1 MLSPGTYPQQSD
13 EAQRYLN
20 CTLRNGVVYTGGATP
35 RCVDCVVVRGGRVAW
50 VGAYSDCPDAF
61 RDHETIDLRGRM
73 VVPSFTDSHAH
84 PVEGFQL
91 TCDADLGAADSFEA
105 IAQAVR
111 RCASER
117 PERSWVMAGNVS
129 LEAMGSKL
137 HREALDTLVA
147 DRPLMLIGHDVHSG
161 CVNSAAL
168 RALGVDAATPDP
180 EGGIYERDAHGQPT
194 GVIHEAAL
202 YSMFRHL
209 PQMNPAESVQALRK
223 AQQQAHRF
231 GITGWFEAMA
241 GQRLVDVY
249 ASARDAG
256 ELKANVSLGLLVSP
270 NLPLGSQIDKLCE
283 WRAAYHGGRLRLHT
297 AKFFI
302 DGVIESHTG
311 ALLEPYA
318 DVVHSGN
325 AHWTPRQL
333 REAVFTADAEGF
345 DLHFHT
351 IGDRAVRMA
360 LDVLAAL
367 KSERPGRERRP
378 QLAHVQMI
386 DEADV
391 ARFAQ
396 VGAIASVQGVW
407 ADVSPDLQA
416 LYRQRVGNARIARHY
431 VFGDLVRA
439 GTRLSGGSDWPV
451 STQNPLV
458 AMEHAVRRACA
469 GQPDAPVFLPEQRV
483 NLDVMMQAY
492 THHAAF
498 SLRFDDQAGYIAPG
512 RPASLAVL
520 SQDLRAVESH
530 RLAQAEVELTLFEGE
545 AVYGGLD

>member
-1 MLSPGTYPQQSD
+1 MLLPRTHQQQVHD
-13 EAQRYLN
+13 ARRYLN
-20 CTLRNGVVYTGGATP
+20 CTLHNGVVYTGGANP
-35 RCVDCVVVRGGRVAW
+35 RCVDCVVIRDGRIAW
-50 VGAYSDCPDAF
+50 AGAYSVCPAVF

-73 VVPSFTDSHAH
+73 IVPSFTDSHAH

-91 TCDADLGAADSFEA
+91 ICDADLGTADSFEA
-105 IAQAVR
+105 IEQGVR
-111 RCASER
+111 RCAREH

-137 HREALDTLVA
+137 HSEALDTLVA

-180 EGGIYERDAHGQPT
+180 EGGIYERDEGGRPT
-194 GVIHEAAL
+194 GVVHEAAL

-209 PQMNPAESVQALRK
+209 PQMSPAESALALRK

-241 GQRLVDVY
+241 GQRLVDAY
-249 ASARDAG
+249 ANARDTG
-256 ELKANVSLGLLVSP
+256 ELKENVSLGLLVSP
-270 NLPLGSQIDKLCE
+270 NLPLGAQIDKLCE
-283 WRAAYHGGRLRLHT
+283 WRAAYDGGRLRLHT
-297 AKFFI
+297 AKIFI

-318 DVVHSGN
+318 DVMHNGD

-360 LDVLAAL
+360 LDALAAL
-367 KSERPGRERRP
+367 KCERPDRERRP

-396 VGAIASVQGVW
+396 VDAIASVQGVW

-416 LYRQRVGNARIARHY
+416 LYRQRVGDARTARQY

-439 GTRLSGGSDWPV
+439 GARLSGGSDWPV
-451 STQNPLV
+451 STQNPMV
-458 AMEHAVRRACA
+458 AMEHAVRRAHA

-498 SLRFDDQAGYIAPG
+498 SLRFDDQAGHIAPG

-520 SQDLRAVESH
+520 SHNVHAVESH
-530 RLAQAEVELTLFEGE
+530 RLAEVEVELTLFEGE
-545 AVYGGLD
+545 AVYGGFD

>member
-1 MLSPGTYPQQSD
+1 MLSPRTHTQQVHD
-13 EAQRYLN
+13 AQRYMN
-20 CTLRNGVVYTGGATP
+20 CTLHNGVVYTGGANP
-35 RCVDCVVVRGGRVAW
+35 HCVDSIAIREGRIAW
-50 VGAYSDCPDAF
+50 AGRYSDCPGVF
-61 RDHETIDLRGRM
+61 RDHEAIDLRGRM
-73 VVPSFTDSHAH
+73 IVPSFTDSHAH

-91 TCDADLGAADSFEA
+91 ICDADLGTADSFEA
-105 IAQAVR
+105 IAQGVR
-111 RCASER
+111 RCAREH

-137 HREALDTLVA
+137 NRETLDTFVA

-180 EGGIYERDAHGQPT
+180 EGGIYERDGDGQPT
-194 GVIHEAAL
+194 GVVHEAAL

-209 PQMNPAESVQALRK
+209 PQMGPAESALAFRK

-241 GQRLVDVY
+241 GQRLVEAY
-249 ASARDAG
+249 ANARDAG

-270 NLPLGSQIDKLCE
+270 NLPLGAQIDKLCE
-283 WRAAYHGGRLRLHT
+283 WRAAYDGGRLRLHT
-297 AKFFI
+297 AKIFI
-302 DGVIESHTG
+302 DGVIESHTA

-318 DVVHSGN
+318 DVMHAGD

-360 LDVLAAL
+360 LDALDAL
-367 KSERPGRERRP
+367 KRERPSRDRRP

-407 ADVSPDLQA
+407 ADISPDLLG
-416 LYRQRVGNARIARHY
+416 LYRQRLGDARIARQY

-439 GTRLSGGSDWPV
+439 GARLSGGSDWSV
-451 STQNPLV
+451 STQNPMV
-458 AMEHAVRRACA
+458 AMEHAVRRARA

-483 NLDVMMQAY
+483 SLDVMMQAY
-492 THHAAF
+492 THHSAF
-498 SLRFDDQAGYIAPG
+498 SLRFDDQAGHIAPG
-512 RPASLAVL
+512 RLASLAVL
-520 SQDLRAVESH
+520 SHDLRAVESH
-530 RLAQAEVELTLFEGE
+530 RLAEVDVELTLFEGE

>member
-1 MLSPGTYPQQSD
+1 MLSPSTNTQRVHDG
-13 EAQRYLN
+13 QRYLN
-20 CTLRNGVVYTGGATP
+20 CTLRNGVVYTGGANP
-35 RCVDCVVVRGGRVAW
+35 HCVDAVVIQDGRVAW
-50 VGAYSDCPDAF
+50 AGQYSDCPGVF
-61 RDHETIDLRGRM
+61 RDHEAIDLRGRM
-73 VVPSFTDSHAH
+73 IVPSFTDSHAH

-91 TCDADLGAADSFEA
+91 ICDADLGAADSFEA
-105 IAQAVR
+105 IAHGVR
-111 RCASER
+111 RCAIEH

-129 LEAMGSKL
+129 LEAMGPKL

-180 EGGIYERDAHGQPT
+180 EGGIYERDGDGQPT
-194 GVIHEAAL
+194 GVVHEAAL

-209 PQMNPAESVQALRK
+209 PQMGPAESALALRK

-231 GITGWFEAMA
+231 GMTGWFEATA
-241 GQRLVDVY
+241 GQRLVEAY

-270 NLPLGSQIDKLCE
+270 NLPLGAQIDKLCE
-283 WRAAYHGGRLRLHT
+283 WRAAYDGGRLRLHT
-297 AKFFI
+297 AKIFI
-302 DGVIESHTG
+302 DGVIESRTG

-318 DVVHSGN
+318 DVVHNGD

-360 LDVLAAL
+360 LDALDAL
-367 KSERPGRERRP
+367 KRERPSRDRRP

-386 DEADV
+386 DEADI

-396 VGAIASVQGVW
+396 IGAIASVQGVW
-407 ADVSPDLQA
+407 ADVSPDLLA
-416 LYRQRVGNARIARHY
+416 LYRQRLGDARIARQY

-439 GTRLSGGSDWPV
+439 GARLSGGSDWSV
-451 STQNPLV
+451 STQNPMV
-458 AMEHAVRRACA
+458 AMEHAVRRARA

-483 NLDVMMQAY
+483 SLDVMMQAY
-492 THHAAF
+492 THHSAF
-498 SLRFDDQAGYIAPG
+498 SLRFDDQAGHIAPG
-512 RPASLAVL
+512 RLASLAVL
-520 SQDLRAVESH
+520 SHDLRAVESH
-530 RLAQAEVELTLFEGE
+530 RVAEVDVELTLFEGE

>member
-1 MLSPGTYPQQSD
+1 MVSTSTDPQQVHD
-13 EAQRYLN
+13 AQRYLN
-20 CTLRNGVVYTGGATP
+20 CTLHNGVVYTGGEKP
-35 RCVDCVVVRGGRVAW
+35 RCVDSVVIRNGRIAW
-50 VGAYSDCPDAF
+50 TGLYADCPDGF

-91 TCDADLGAADSFEA
+91 ICDADLGAADSFEA
-105 IAQAVR
+105 IAQGVR
-111 RCASER
+111 RCAHDH

-137 HREALDTLVA
+137 HREALDALVA

-180 EGGIYERDAHGQPT
+180 EGGIYERDGDGQPT

-202 YSMFRHL
+202 YSTFRHL
-209 PQMNPAESVQALRK
+209 PQMSPEGSELALGK
-223 AQQQAHRF
+223 AHQQAHRF

-241 GQRLVDVY
+241 GQRIVEAY
-249 ASARDAG
+249 AKARDAG
-256 ELKANVSLGLLVSP
+256 ELKANVSLGLLLSP
-270 NLPLGSQIDKLCE
+270 NLPLGAQIDKFCE
-283 WRAAYHGGRLRLHT
+283 WRTTYHGGRLRLHT
-297 AKFFI
+297 AKIFI

-318 DVVHSGN
+318 DVMHNGD

-333 REAVFTADAEGF
+333 REAVFAADAECF

-360 LDVLAAL
+360 LDVLAEL
-367 KSERPGRERRP
+367 KRERPGRDRRP

-386 DEADV
+386 HDADV
-391 ARFAQ
+391 VRFAE
-396 VGAIASVQGVW
+396 VDAIASVQGVW
-407 ADVSPDLQA
+407 ADVSVDLLA
-416 LYRQRVGNARIARHY
+416 LYRQRLGEERIARQY

-439 GTRLSGGSDWPV
+439 GARLSGGSDWSV

-458 AMEHAVRRACA
+458 AMEHAVRRARA

-483 NLDVMMQAY
+483 SLDVMMQAY
-492 THHAAF
+492 THHSAF
-498 SLRFDDQAGYIAPG
+498 SLRFDDQAGHIAPG

-520 SQDLRAVESH
+520 SHDLRAVESH
-530 RLAQAEVELTLFEGE
+530 RLAEVDVELTLFEGE